1 MLKFFFI
8 LQLYFS
14 IAFGISISGVV
25 SDSTNGSPLIGANVI
40 LKGTSLGAATDT
52 DGRFSI
58 DNIPM
63 GEYTL
68 SASYLGF
75 KSFQKN
81 LNIQDQQNINTNM
94 DI

>member
-8 LQLYFS
+8 LQLFFS
-14 IAFGISISGVV
+14 IAFGISISGIV

-58 DNIPM
+58 DNIPL

-81 LNIQDQQNINTNM
+81 SIFKINKILIQIS
-94 DI
+94 